1 MPRAAR
7 FNTMGGMAAPAS
19 PAIAKRL
26 AAVAGAASALLVLA
40 VLTFGLNPLATA
52 VVALVLVLALAVALW
67 TVARLR
73 GERARLRGEVRDLEV
88 AALLLAERIRVA
100 REVHDLV
107 SHGLGMITV
116 RASSALH
123 LAGRDPDALAAALED
138 VERTSREAT
147 GGLRRTIEA
156 LRDPDE
162 AAALRPVESLE
173 ALPGIVA
180 GAEASGL
187 TVVYRDGDVSGIPTS
202 VQGTI
207 VTLVREGLANAARHA
222 GPTDVA
228 VDLDSDGDAVHVC
241 VRDAGPVPSWHA
253 RPGSGHGL
261 TGLRERVTA
270 LGGTLHAGPVA
281 GGFELRAVF
290 PVAAP

>member
-1 MPRAAR
+1 
-7 FNTMGGMAAPAS
+7 MAAPPS
-19 PAIAKRL
+19 PALAKRL
-26 AAVAGAASALLVLA
+26 AAVAGAAAALLVLV
-40 VLTFGLNPLATA
+40 VLLLGLSPLATA
-52 VVALVLVLALAVALW
+52 AAALAVALAVALW
-67 TVARLR
+67 AVARLR
-73 GERARLRGEVRDLEV
+73 GERTRLRAEVRDLEV

-147 GGLRRTIEA
+147 GGLRRTIQA
-156 LRDPDE
+156 LRDPGE

-173 ALPGIVA
+173 ALPAIVA
-180 GAEASGL
+180 GAEAAGL
-187 TVVYRDGDVSGIPTS
+187 AVAYRPGDLAGVPASVQATVVAV
-202 VQGTI
+202 
-207 VTLVREGLANAARHA
+207 VREGLANAARHA

-228 VDLDSDGDAVHVC
+228 VDVDADGDAVTVT
-241 VRDAGPVPSWHA
+241 VRDAGPAPAWRA

-261 TGLRERVTA
+261 TGLRERVAA
-270 LGGTLHAGPVA
+270 LGGALHAGPAA

-290 PVAAP
+290 PAAAP